1 MWCGFIGDQLI
12 GPYIFPYLLTGD
24 IYANVLQDELP
35 AILKNI
41 PLQTRR
47 QIYYQHAEV
56 PPHFSQVAKQYVNHK
71 FPNRWIDRG
80 GTQSWPLRSPDLNPL
95 DYRVWGY
102 MKAMVY
108 AHKVNMT
115 EELLQK
121 ILSAARN
128 ISNAA
133 VLHKFKSSLVTRVR
147 NVTKQTED
155 TSNSL
160 LEF

>member
-1 MWCGFIGDQLI
+1 
-12 GPYIFPYLLTGD
+12 
-24 IYANVLQDELP
+24 
-35 AILKNI
+35 
-41 PLQTRR
+41 
-47 QIYYQHAEV
+47 
-56 PPHFSQVAKQYVNHK
+56 
-71 FPNRWIDRG
+71 
-80 GTQSWPLRSPDLNPL
+80 
-95 DYRVWGY
+95 